1 MSSLLLLLALASPAF
16 AVDAQSSLQE
26 GSQKEIA
33 DYLHDL
39 ASDSDPD
46 RLFAARVLKGDLA
59 RALATERRAPEG
71 SLPWL
76 DARSLLVE
84 LDARLPDACRVAIRH
99 QNATAP
105 CADIY
110 AMLQYRPALPLLVEL
125 RAGEQRKPVQRRL
138 DAAIA
143 TLTALPEA
151 PP

>member
-1 MSSLLLLLALASPAF
+1 MPSLLLLLALVSPAF

-59 RALATERRAPEG
+59 RALRTERHAPEG
-71 SLPWL
+71 SLAWL

-99 QNATAP
+99 LNATAP

-110 AMLQYRPALPLLVEL
+110 AMLQYRPALPLLTEL
-125 RAGEQRKPVQRRL
+125 RAGEQRTAVQKRL

-143 TLTALPEA
+143 TLSALPEA